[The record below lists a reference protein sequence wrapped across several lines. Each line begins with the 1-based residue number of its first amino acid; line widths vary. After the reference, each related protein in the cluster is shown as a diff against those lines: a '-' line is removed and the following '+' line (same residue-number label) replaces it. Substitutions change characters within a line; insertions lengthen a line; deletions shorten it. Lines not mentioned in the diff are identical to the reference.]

1 MKPLRL
7 SLPHVIV
14 MVGIP
19 GSGKSFFAE
28 HFAETFS
35 APLVSSI
42 AIRHMLVQTPSFS
55 VSEQAAVKRISHHLL
70 DELLKTNQTIVV
82 DIPSDSRT
90 DRMEITRKAKLASY
104 QVLFVW
110 VQTESAA
117 ARSRATKTSKDRS
130 FALTDEQ
137 YDSFVKHFTIPSG
150 TEKPIVIS
158 GKHTYASQLKI
169 VLSRLVLAKTSQEI
183 PIRERPVIDQSHRI
197 IMR

>member
-35 APLVSSI
+35 APLVSSM
-42 AIRHMLVQTPSFS
+42 AVRRMLVQTPTFS
-55 VSEQAAVKRISHHLL
+55 VSEQAAVRRVSNYLL
-70 DELLKTNQTIVV
+70 SELLKTTQTVVV

-90 DRMEITRKAKLASY
+90 DRIDITRKAKLAGY
-104 QVLFVW
+104 EVLFVW

-117 ARSRATKTSKDRS
+117 AKQRATKTSKDHS
-130 FALTDEQ
+130 YALTEEQ
-137 YDSFVKHFTIPSG
+137 YSSFVKHFTIPSA
-150 TEKPIVIS
+150 TEKAIVIS

-169 VLSRLVLAKTSQEI
+169 VLSRLVLAKAQVEAS
-183 PIRERPVIDQSHRI
+183 PRERPTDQSHRI

>member
-35 APLVSSI
+35 APLVSSM
-42 AIRHMLVQTPSFS
+42 AVRRMLVQTPTFS
-55 VSEQAAVKRISHHLL
+55 VSEQAAVRRISSHLF
-70 DELLKTNQTIVV
+70 DELLKTGQTIVL
-82 DIPSDSRT
+82 DAPSDTRT
-90 DRMEITRKAKLASY
+90 DRMEMTKKAKAAGY
-104 QVLFVW
+104 EVLFVW

-117 ARSRATKTSKDRS
+117 AKARATKTSKDRS
-130 FALTDEQ
+130 VALTEEQ
-137 YDSFVKHFTIPSG
+137 YDSFVKHFTIPSV
-150 TEKPIVIS
+150 TEKAIVIS

-169 VLSRLVLAKTSQEI
+169 VLSRLVLAKTQSNA
-183 PIRERPVIDQSHRI
+183 PARDRPVDQGRHI
-197 IMR
+197 IIR

>member
-7 SLPHVIV
+7 NLPHVIV

-28 HFAETFS
+28 HFAGTFS

-42 AIRHMLVQTPSFS
+42 VIRSMLVQTPTFS
-55 VSEQAAVKRISHHLL
+55 VSEQAAVKRVSHHLL

-82 DIPSDSRT
+82 DIPSDSRI
-90 DRMEITRKAKLASY
+90 DRIDITRKVKAAGY
-104 QVLFVW
+104 EVLFVW
-110 VQTESAA
+110 VQTESTAA
-117 ARSRATKTSKDRS
+117 KSRATKTSKDRH

-137 YDSFVKHFTIPSG
+137 YDSFIKHFTVPSA
-150 TEKPIVIS
+150 TEKAIVIS

-169 VLSRLVLAKTSQEI
+169 VLSRLVLAKSQPETTF
-183 PIRERPVIDQSHRI
+183 RERPIDQSHRI

>member
-28 HFAETFS
+28 HFADTFS
-35 APLVSSI
+35 APLVSSMVV
-42 AIRHMLVQTPSFS
+42 RRMLVQTPTFS
-55 VSEQAAVKRISHHLL
+55 VSEQATVQRVSSYLF
-70 DELLKTNQTIVV
+70 DELLKTGQTIVL
-82 DIPSDSRT
+82 DIPSDTRT
-90 DRMEITRKAKLASY
+90 DRMEMTKKAKAAGY
-104 QVLFVW
+104 EVLFVW

-117 ARSRATKTSKDRS
+117 AKTRATKTSKDRPV
-130 FALTDEQ
+130 ALTEEQ
-137 YDSFVKHFTIPSG
+137 YDSFVKHFTVPSAS
-150 TEKPIVIS
+150 EKAIVIS

-169 VLSRLVLAKTSQEI
+169 VLSRLVLSKTRADT
-183 PIRERPVIDQSHRI
+183 PHRERTVDQGRHI